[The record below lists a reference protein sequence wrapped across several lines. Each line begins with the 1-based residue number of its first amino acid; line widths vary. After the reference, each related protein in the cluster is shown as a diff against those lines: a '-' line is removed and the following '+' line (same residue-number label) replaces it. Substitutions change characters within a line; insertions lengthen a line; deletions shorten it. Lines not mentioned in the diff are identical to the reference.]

1 MSSKTDADR
10 SAMKEINESL
20 VEKMVQQIRDDFP
33 KLNID
38 IVTQLRDVIVS
49 EFSRSS
55 KDSEREKYDNL
66 QDKVQGFL
74 TQFLSQNH
82 NVLMEKMNDMH
93 QVSMEFHSF
102 LEKQKNST
110 LKGKE
115 SEEKLEA
122 TLNNM
127 FPHGEI
133 VNQSKEPKSC
143 DYLVKRENKP
153 DILFENKDYA
163 SNVPNEEIKK
173 FIRDVEYQQ
182 KHAILLSQS
191 SGVNNKHN
199 YQIDIHMGLILVYV
213 HNVNNDSDFI
223 KNAVQLIDH
232 LDPVLRKYD
241 TKGGVSI
248 PLDILSEI
256 NKEYLAFI
264 GQKKQLVENFKKY
277 TKDHLRQLEEF
288 ELSKL
293 TLMLNST
300 FSNVE
305 QLCYKCDICNS
316 FVGKS
321 KRALTTHK
329 NKCKKLHSQIVPKN
343 DAENNLVNL
352 D

>member
-1 MSSKTDADR
+1 M
-10 SAMKEINESL
+10 
-20 VEKMVQQIRDDFP
+20 
-33 KLNID
+33 
-38 IVTQLRDVIVS
+38 
-49 EFSRSS
+49 
-55 KDSEREKYDNL
+55 
-66 QDKVQGFL
+66 GFL
-74 TQFLSQNH
+74 TQFLSQNQ
-82 NVLMEKMNDMH
+82 NILMEKMNDMH

-153 DILFENKDYA
+153 DVLFENKDYA

-213 HNVNNDSDFI
+213 HNVNNDQDII

-264 GQKKQLVENFKKY
+264 GQKAAGRELQKVYQ
-277 TKDHLRQLEEF
+277 RPF
-288 ELSKL
+288 E
-293 TLMLNST
+293 TIRRIST
-300 FSNVE
+300 E
-305 QLCYKCDICNS
+305 
-316 FVGKS
+316 
-321 KRALTTHK
+321 
-329 NKCKKLHSQIVPKN
+329 
-343 DAENNLVNL
+343 
-352 D
+352 